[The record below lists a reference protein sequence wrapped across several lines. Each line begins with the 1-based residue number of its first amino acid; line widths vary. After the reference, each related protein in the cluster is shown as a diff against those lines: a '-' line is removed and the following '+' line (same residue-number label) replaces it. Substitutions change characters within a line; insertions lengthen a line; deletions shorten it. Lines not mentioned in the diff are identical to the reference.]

1 MEIIASGTLGG
12 DTGAVTNT
20 FTLLDPN
27 LTADNYG
34 DALSQLITYVGGN
47 YIAPGPSGSTADN
60 AVYSSL
66 AVNPWAEVGFTSTA
80 SIAMLVDAGLAI
92 SPGQF
97 SGVSGP
103 IISNGLFPTNS
114 YMNFLTP
121 PLGALYINMAT
132 GADLSGSYTSDE
144 YTTGRLYIFNF
155 AGTGRGRL
163 CVFITIGCEIFFF
176 HEATALTPFLGKMAA
191 NTRSVLN
198 VSSLQKF
205 KIYLVRSKVT
215 TAKGTIKDAAG
226 NPAKNC
232 LIYIYKRS
240 TGQLVGKAIS
250 DANGNYQSICAARVG
265 DKIFMVCLD
274 DDVAPDFEGIVYDRI
289 TV

>member
-1 MEIIASGTLGG
+1 MEIIAMGALGG
-12 DTGAVTNT
+12 DTGPVTNSY
-20 FTLLDPN
+20 TLLDID
-27 LTADNYG
+27 LVADNYA
-34 DALSQLITYVGGN
+34 DALSKMLTKIGGN
-47 YIAPGPSGSTADN
+47 YISPGPSGSTSDN
-60 AVYSSL
+60 TVYSNL
-66 AVNPWAEVGFTSTA
+66 AVNPWSEVGFTSTA
-80 SIAMLVDAGLAI
+80 SIAMLSDAGLGI

-121 PLGALYINMAT
+121 VQGALYINMAT

-155 AGTGRGRL
+155 GASRGKI
-163 CVFITIGCEIFFF
+163 CVFITIDYEIFFF
-176 HEATALTPFLGKMAA
+176 HDVTAFTPFLGRMAA
-191 NTRSVLN
+191 NTRSVLH
-198 VSSLQKF
+198 VASLQKL
-205 KIYLVRSKVT
+205 KVYLVKSKVT

-226 NPAKNC
+226 NPAANC
-232 LIYIYKRS
+232 IIYIYKRS
-240 TGQLVGKAIS
+240 SGQLVGKAVS
-250 DANGNYQSICAARVG
+250 NADGNYESFCMAKVG